1 MAQPQMPNATPA
13 LSTQAPVDG
22 IVRYMVLGLTVA
34 VGLLGG
40 LGAWGMTAE
49 LAGAVL
55 AEGTVV
61 VDGNVK
67 KVQHQA
73 GGIVGQILV
82 KDGDR
87 ANVGDLLVRLDDTV
101 TRANLAVITKQLDE
115 ISMRQARLKAERD
128 GADAVTIPAALASR
142 QNEPDVGEIIAGE
155 QSLHKSRRQA
165 RASQAAQLRERI
177 DQLREEIAGLT
188 GQHAAKTTEGEL
200 VKQELVGLEQ
210 LEKQRLISTNRIT
223 VPRREAARLQGE
235 RSQLTA
241 NIAQAR
247 GKIAETEL
255 QLVQWDHD
263 FRTEVVKELR
273 DLQTKEGEYA
283 ERRIA
288 AEDQLKRID
297 IRSPHRGVVHQ
308 MTVHTVGGVIN
319 PSEAIMLIVPENERL
334 VIEAKIAPKDIEQ
347 VHIGQIAFIR
357 LTAYNQRTTPE
368 LNASVARIAADL
380 TRDVQ
385 TGFAYY
391 VVRLAIGDEEL
402 ARAGATNLLAGMPA
416 EVQIKTSE
424 RTALSYLVKPLHDQI
439 MKAFKER

>member
-1 MAQPQMPNATPA
+1 MTPVQLPIGGSPTAAQLPP
-13 LSTQAPVDG
+13 DG
-22 IVRYMVLGLTVA
+22 IAKYMLLGLTVA
-34 VGLLGG
+34 IALLGG

-87 ANVGDLLVRLDDTV
+87 VGVGDLLVRLDDTV

-115 ISMRQARLKAERD
+115 LAMRQARLKAERD
-128 GADAVTIPAALASR
+128 GADTIAVPAILADR
-142 QNEPDVGEIIAGE
+142 QSWPEVSEIISGE
-155 QSLHKSRRQA
+155 QSLHQSRRRA
-165 RASQAAQLRERI
+165 RTNQAAQLRERI
-177 DQLREEIAGLT
+177 TQLREEITGLT
-188 GQHAAKTTEGEL
+188 GQHEAKSAEVEL
-200 VKQELVGLEQ
+200 VRQELVGLEQ

-223 VPRREAARLQGE
+223 VPRREAARLHGD
-235 RSQLTA
+235 RAQLMA

-255 QLVQWDHD
+255 QLLQLEHD

-273 DLQTKEGEYA
+273 EVQAKEGEYS

-297 IRSPHRGVVHQ
+297 IRSPHRGIVHQ

-319 PSEAIMLIVPENERL
+319 PSEAIMLIVPENDRL
-334 VIEAKIAPKDIEQ
+334 VVEAKIAPKDIEQ
-347 VHIGQIAFIR
+347 VHIGQTAFIR

-368 LNASVARIAADL
+368 LHATVSRIAADL
-380 TRDVQ
+380 TRDGQ
-385 TGFAYY
+385 AGLAYY
-391 VVRLAIGDEEL
+391 VVRLAIDDGEL
-402 ARAGATNLLAGMPA
+402 TRAGATNLLAGMPV
-416 EVQIKTSE
+416 EVQIRTSE

>member
-1 MAQPQMPNATPA
+1 MPDAPV

-22 IVRYMVLGLTVA
+22 IVRYMALGLAVA

-40 LGAWGMTAE
+40 LAAWGMTAE

-128 GADAVTIPAALASR
+128 GADAVTVPAALASR
-142 QNEPDVGEIIAGE
+142 QNEPDVSEIIAGE
-155 QSLHKSRRQA
+155 QSLFRSRRQA
-165 RASQAAQLRERI
+165 RTSQAAQLRERI

-223 VPRREAARLQGE
+223 VPRREAARLQGD
-235 RSQLTA
+235 RSQLAA

-255 QLVQWDHD
+255 QLVQWDND

-273 DLQTKEGEYA
+273 ELQAKEGEYA

-319 PSEAIMLIVPENERL
+319 PSEAIMLIVPENDRL

-347 VHIGQIAFIR
+347 VHIGQTAFIR

-380 TRDVQ
+380 TRDAQ

-402 ARAGATNLLAGMPA
+402 ARAGATNLLAGMPV

-424 RTALSYLVKPLHDQI
+424 RTALSYLIKPLHDQI
-439 MKAFKER
+439 MKAFRER

>member
-1 MAQPQMPNATPA
+1 MA
-13 LSTQAPVDG
+13 
-22 IVRYMVLGLTVA
+22 LGLAVA

-40 LGAWGMTAE
+40 LAAWGMTAE

-128 GADAVTIPAALASR
+128 GADAVTVPAALASR
-142 QNEPDVGEIIAGE
+142 QNEPDVSEIIAGE
-155 QSLHKSRRQA
+155 QSLFRSRRQA
-165 RASQAAQLRERI
+165 RTSQAAQLRERI

-223 VPRREAARLQGE
+223 VPRREAARLQGD
-235 RSQLTA
+235 RSQLAA

-255 QLVQWDHD
+255 QLVQWDND

-273 DLQTKEGEYA
+273 ELQAKEGEYA

-319 PSEAIMLIVPENERL
+319 PSEAIMLIVPENDRL

-347 VHIGQIAFIR
+347 VHIGQTAFIR

-380 TRDVQ
+380 TRDAQ

-402 ARAGATNLLAGMPA
+402 ARAGATNLLAGMPV

-424 RTALSYLVKPLHDQI
+424 RTALSYLIKPLHDQI
-439 MKAFKER
+439 MKAFRER